1 MNLERCC
8 RSVLR
13 VFGGLGA
20 GRWSEKVTRL
30 TNIGFGWL
38 LLFLTFSGLLL
49 SPTDGH
55 ARRNEVSNWP
65 LEDFDIYPPY
75 CRARILREPK
85 ELEMYW
91 TARLGVKNFIHMHH
105 YCHGLRALTLAYSSF
120 NDRQRR
126 TVMAN
131 AVVGN
136 LEYIIR
142 HTEPNFVLRGEAL
155 MNLARGHVLLQEY
168 DVARKRFE
176 EALRF
181 DPNLVDAWVAMSDM
195 YYQVGKKGDALT
207 ILEQA
212 RETVGENKKIDLRIA
227 EMRAAGVKSSTAD
240 GVRLKNLRPPPA
252 APAPEAQPTPG
263 SAAAPDP
270 SGDPAP
276 AEAPAPAAVE

>member
-1 MNLERCC
+1 M
-8 RSVLR
+8 
-13 VFGGLGA
+13 
-20 GRWSEKVTRL
+20 
-30 TNIGFGWL
+30 L
-38 LLFLTFSGLLL
+38 L
-49 SPTDGH
+49 PTEGH

-85 ELEMYW
+85 ELEVYW
-91 TARLGVKNFIHMHH
+91 TARLGAKNFIHMHH

-120 NDRQRR
+120 NDKQRR
-126 TVMAN
+126 TTMAN

-168 DVARKRFE
+168 DIARKRFE

-181 DPNLVDAWVAMSDM
+181 DPKLVDAWVAMSDM
-195 YYQVGKKGDALT
+195 YYQIGKRADALT

-212 RETVGENKKIDLRIA
+212 SEMVGENKKIDLRIA
-227 EMRAAGVKSSTAD
+227 EMSAAGVKSSSAD
-240 GVRLKNLRPPPA
+240 GVRLKNLRPSVA
-252 APAPEAQPTPG
+252 APAPEAQPASE
-263 SAAAPDP
+263 SAAAADP
-270 SGDPAP
+270 SAERVPAEASPPAP
-276 AEAPAPAAVE
+276 AE

>member
-1 MNLERCC
+1 M
-8 RSVLR
+8 
-13 VFGGLGA
+13 
-20 GRWSEKVTRL
+20 TRL

-38 LLFLTFSGLLL
+38 LLFLTFSGVLL

-91 TARLGVKNFIHMHH
+91 SAKLGVKNFIHMHH

-120 NDRQRR
+120 NDKQRR
-126 TVMAN
+126 TVLAN

-136 LEYIIR
+136 LQYIVR

-181 DPNLVDAWVAMSDM
+181 DPKLVDAWVAISDM
-195 YYQVGKKGDALT
+195 YYQLGRKSDALT

-212 RETVGENKKIDLRIA
+212 SEMIGENKKIDLRIA
-227 EMRAAGVKSSTAD
+227 DMRAAGVKSSATE
-240 GVRLKNLRPPPA
+240 GVRIKNVTQPPVV
-252 APAPEAQPTPG
+252 PTAEPQ
-263 SAAAPDP
+263 SASKSSVASDP
-270 SGDPAP
+270 SDDQTP
-276 AEAPAPAAVE
+276 APAPALP